1 VERVVI
7 INQALADRYF
17 RDQDPIGQ
25 RMAFDRAPDSTS
37 VWRTIVGVVGNE
49 HQESLAIAPRTEI
62 FAPVGQDG
70 TAGLT
75 LVARRRCG
83 AADTGACN
91 AAVLL
96 PTIRRVVADLDP
108 RLALGAPRTLDSVY
122 EASMARERYL
132 MTLLLVFAG
141 VGLALAIVG
150 VYGVLAQMARQR
162 TREMGIRIALGAQS
176 GQVRWLVVR
185 HGAVLTVVGLALGAA
200 AALVST
206 RAMQELLYGIGPA
219 DPATFVAVGAIL
231 LGTSLAACWLPAVR
245 ASRADPVAAL
255 RAE

>member
-1 VERVVI
+1 
-7 INQALADRYF
+7 
-17 RDQDPIGQ
+17 
-25 RMAFDRAPDSTS
+25 
-37 VWRTIVGVVGNE
+37 
-49 HQESLAIAPRTEI
+49 
-62 FAPVGQDG
+62 
-70 TAGLT
+70 
-75 LVARRRCG
+75 
-83 AADTGACN
+83 
-91 AAVLL
+91 
-96 PTIRRVVADLDP
+96 
-108 RLALGAPRTLDSVY
+108 
-122 EASMARERYL
+122 MARERFL

-185 HGAVLTVVGLALGAA
+185 HGAVLTGLGLGIGAA

-206 RAMQELLYGIGPA
+206 RAMQGLLYGITPA

-231 LGTSLAACWLPAVR
+231 LATSLAACWLPAVR